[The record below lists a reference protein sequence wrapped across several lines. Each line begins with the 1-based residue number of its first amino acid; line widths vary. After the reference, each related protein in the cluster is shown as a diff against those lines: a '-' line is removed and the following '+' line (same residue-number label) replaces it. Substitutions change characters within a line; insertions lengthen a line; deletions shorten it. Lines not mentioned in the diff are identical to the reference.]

1 MPLTL
6 LLTGRHHLETAK
18 KLIMIMF
25 TEQKGRAFK
34 LITPC
39 ASIFGAILMIMSQ
52 YINQKWRNLKEDGQG
67 VPQ

>member
-1 MPLTL
+1 M
-6 LLTGRHHLETAK
+6 K
-18 KLIMIMF
+18 KSNNASHSAAHRQAPPGNCKEIIMIMF

-52 YINQKWRNLKEDGQG
+52 YINQK
-67 VPQ
+67 

>member
-18 KLIMIMF
+18 KIIMIMF

-52 YINQKWRNLKEDGQG
+52 YINQK
-67 VPQ
+67 